1 MSTFVAEII
10 KINMSQNSKLLKDV
24 QAGDTIYYLPGNKVF
39 NGNSSITKEKVS
51 KVELE
56 EVCGEIYINIFLEGF
71 HKNKYPE
78 ISYSESDLDTETF
91 VDMDGYYSTQEYGI
105 QSLFNEVY
113 ESDMEIAHHKAYE
126 YVSKI
131 NGEIKEIHKNFLDI
145 PGAKRKELVSEELM
159 VVPKSIIKNIL
170 TYCENQS
177 IYDKL
182 SDYDDFYY
190 KLKRV
195 LNSQNKSI

>member
-1 MSTFVAEII
+1 M
-10 KINMSQNSKLLKDV
+10 NQNSKLLKDV
-24 QAGDTIYYLPGNKVF
+24 QAGDTIYYLPSNKVF
-39 NGNSSITKEKVS
+39 NGKNSITKETVS

-56 EVCGEIYINIFLEGF
+56 EVCGETYVNIFLDGF
-71 HKNKYPE
+71 HKNEYPE
-78 ISYSESDLDTETF
+78 ISYSESELDTDTII
-91 VDMDGYYSTQEYGI
+91 DDAGYYSTQEYGI
-105 QSLFNEVY
+105 QSLLNEVY
-113 ESDMEIAHHKAYE
+113 ESDMKIAQNKAYD

-131 NGEIKEIHKNFLDI
+131 NEEIREIHKNYLDI
-145 PGAKRKELVSEELM
+145 PGAKRKELASDELM
-159 VVPKSIIKNIL
+159 VVPKSLIMNAL
-170 TYCENQS
+170 AYCENQS

>member
-1 MSTFVAEII
+1 
-10 KINMSQNSKLLKDV
+10 MSQNSKLLKDV

-39 NGNSSITKEKVS
+39 NGNDSITKETVS

-56 EVCGEIYINIFLEGF
+56 EVCGDIYINIFLDGF

-78 ISYSESDLDTETF
+78 ISYSESELDIDTF
-91 VDMDGYYSTQEYGI
+91 VDGNGYYSTQEYGI
-105 QSLFNEVY
+105 QSLLNEVY

-126 YVSKI
+126 YISNI
-131 NGEIKEIHKNFLDI
+131 NEEIKEIHKNFLDI
-145 PGAKRKELVSEELM
+145 PGAKRKEPASDELM
-159 VVPKSIIKNIL
+159 VVPKSLIMNIL
-170 TYCENQS
+170 AYCENQS

>member
-1 MSTFVAEII
+1 
-10 KINMSQNSKLLKDV
+10 MSQNSKLLKDV

-39 NGNSSITKEKVS
+39 DGNNSITKETVS

-56 EVCGEIYINIFLEGF
+56 EVCGEIYINIFIEGF
-71 HKNKYPE
+71 HKNEYLE

-91 VDMDGYYSTQEYGI
+91 VDSNGYYSTQKYGI
-105 QSLFNEVY
+105 QSLLNEVY
-113 ESDMEIAHHKAYE
+113 ESDMKIAQHKAYE
-126 YVSKI
+126 YISNI
-131 NGEIKEIHKNFLDI
+131 NEEIKEIHKNFLDI
-145 PGAKRKELVSEELM
+145 PGNERKEPSSDEFM
-159 VVPKSIIKNIL
+159 VVPKSLIMNIL
-170 TYCENQS
+170 AYCENQS

-190 KLKRV
+190 KLKME

>member
-1 MSTFVAEII
+1 MNQ
-10 KINMSQNSKLLKDV
+10 KSKSLKDV
-24 QAGDTIYYLPGNKVF
+24 QAGDTIYYLPANKVF
-39 NGNSSITKEKVS
+39 DGNNSITKETVS

-56 EVCGEIYINIFLEGF
+56 EVCGETYINIFIEGF
-71 HKNKYPE
+71 HKNEYLE

-91 VDMDGYYSTQEYGI
+91 VNSNGYYSTQEYGI
-105 QSLFNEVY
+105 QSLLNEVY

-131 NGEIKEIHKNFLDI
+131 NEEIKEIHKNFLDI
-145 PGAKRKELVSEELM
+145 PGAKRKELASDELM
-159 VVPKSIIKNIL
+159 VVPKSLIMNVL
-170 TYCENQS
+170 AYCENQAV
-177 IYDKL
+177 YDKL

-195 LNSQNKSI
+195 FNTQNKSI

>member
-1 MSTFVAEII
+1 MAEII

-39 NGNSSITKEKVS
+39 NGNDSITKETVL

-56 EVCGEIYINIFLEGF
+56 EVCGEIYVNIFLEGF
-71 HKNKYPE
+71 HKNEYLE
-78 ISYSESDLDTETF
+78 ISYSESELDMDTF
-91 VDMDGYYSTQEYGI
+91 VNNNGYYSTEEYGI
-105 QSLFNEVY
+105 QSLLNEVY

-126 YVSKI
+126 YVSNI
-131 NGEIKEIHKNFLDI
+131 NEEIKELHKNFLDI
-145 PGAKRKELVSEELM
+145 PGAKRKEPASDELM
-159 VVPKSIIKNIL
+159 VVPKSVIKNIL
-170 TYCENQS
+170 AYCENQS

-190 KLKRV
+190 KLKRE

>member
-1 MSTFVAEII
+1 
-10 KINMSQNSKLLKDV
+10 MSQKSKLLKDV

-39 NGNSSITKEKVS
+39 DGNNSITKETVS

-56 EVCGEIYINIFLEGF
+56 EVCGETYVNIFLDGF
-71 HKNKYPE
+71 NKNEYPE
-78 ISYSESDLDTETF
+78 ISYSESELDMDTF
-91 VDMDGYYSTQEYGI
+91 VDDNGYYSTQEDGI
-105 QSLFNEVY
+105 QSLLNEVY
-113 ESDMEIAHHKAYE
+113 ESDIEIAYHKAYE

-145 PGAKRKELVSEELM
+145 PGDKRKELASDELM
-159 VVPKSIIKNIL
+159 VVPKSLIMNVL
-170 TYCENQS
+170 AYCENQS

>member
-1 MSTFVAEII
+1 M
-10 KINMSQNSKLLKDV
+10 NQNSKLLKDV

-39 NGNSSITKEKVS
+39 NGNDSITKETVL

-56 EVCGEIYINIFLEGF
+56 EVCGEIYVNIFLEGF
-71 HKNKYPE
+71 HKNEYPE
-78 ISYSESDLDTETF
+78 ISYSESELDMDTF
-91 VDMDGYYSTQEYGI
+91 VNNDGYYSTQEYGI
-105 QSLFNEVY
+105 QSLLNEVY
-113 ESDMEIAHHKAYE
+113 ESDMKIAHHKAYE

-145 PGAKRKELVSEELM
+145 PGAKRKELASDELM
-159 VVPKSIIKNIL
+159 VVPKSLIMNVL
-170 TYCENQS
+170 AYCENQS
-177 IYDKL
+177 VYDKL

-190 KLKRV
+190 KLKRE